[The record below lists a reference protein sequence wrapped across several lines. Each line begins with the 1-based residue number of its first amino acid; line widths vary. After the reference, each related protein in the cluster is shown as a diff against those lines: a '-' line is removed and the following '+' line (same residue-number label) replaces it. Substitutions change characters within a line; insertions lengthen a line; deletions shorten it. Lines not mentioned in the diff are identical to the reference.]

1 MRFTANVPTSAGA
14 SEYSTLAFCDR
25 IGWEKQRDYARAVE
39 AAGFDGIGVP
49 DHLMTGDGAT
59 TECLVTLTAL
69 ARETD
74 SVTLFP
80 KTINN
85 ELRHAPLLAKMA
97 ADLDNV
103 SGGRLKLGMGA
114 GWKEDE
120 AVAYGYEWPD
130 APDRLR
136 AMEETIELAKRL
148 WTEDRVTYA
157 GEYYRVE
164 DAICKPHPTRE
175 PHPPIMVGGG
185 GEEFTLR
192 IAAKHADEWN
202 FWGPPDVIER
212 KTDVLRN
219 HCNTY
224 GTDFD
229 DIDVAWFARCIVR
242 ETEAEVDEILDRV
255 PRFRDP
261 DEDDPMASY
270 NNLIG
275 TPAQVAEQLEPYADL
290 GVDEVDLEFVDF
302 PDPTGVE
309 LFADEVAP
317 RLE

>member
-1 MRFTANVPTSAGA
+1 MRFTANVPTSAGE
-14 SEYSTLAFCDR
+14 SEYSTLAFCHR
-25 IGWEKQRDYARAVE
+25 IDWEDQRDYARAVE

-85 ELRHAPLLAKMA
+85 ELRHPPLLAKMA
-97 ADLDNV
+97 AGIDNV

-136 AMEETIELAKRL
+136 AMEEAIELTERL
-148 WTEDRVTYA
+148 WTEDEVTYD
-157 GEYYRVE
+157 GDYYQVQ
-164 DAICKPHPTRE
+164 DAVCKPHPTQSPR
-175 PHPPIMVGGG
+175 PPIMVGGG

-212 KTDVLRN
+212 KMNVLRD
-219 HCNTY
+219 HCDTY

-242 ETEAEVDEILDRV
+242 ETEAEVEEILDRV

-270 NNLIG
+270 NNLVG
-275 TPAQVAEQLEPYADL
+275 TPAQLAEQLEPYADL

-302 PDPTGVE
+302 PEPTGVE

-317 RLE
+317 QFG